1 MNKRM
6 WWTWV
11 VLVSVT
17 LAGCSS
23 DDSGDDDAPAGGV
36 GGSAGGTAGVGG
48 STGGAGGMSGAGG
61 TGGAGGTMAAMPVP
75 CGTATCQP
83 VGGGIMFPGLPLP
96 RACCAD
102 EAMGTCGTMPA
113 SGGTCMPPLQ
123 ADPRCP
129 VVMSSLPVPLISC
142 CTADNMCG
150 LDGSALGMGCVDFG
164 TVAGGPL
171 GMILMVPA
179 PVTCD
184 GMPVGGDE
192 DAGI

>member
-17 LAGCSS
+17 LAGCGG

-36 GGSAGGTAGVGG
+36 GGAAGVAAVGG
-48 STGGAGGMSGAGG
+48 STAGVGGMSGAGG
-61 TGGAGGTMAAMPVP
+61 SGGSGGTTAPMPVT
-75 CGTATCQP
+75 CGTTTCP
-83 VGGGIMFPGLPLP
+83 DPFGGMMLPIPLP
-96 RACCAD
+96 KPCCAN

-113 SGGTCMPPLQ
+113 AGGACMPPIP

-129 VVMSSLPVPLISC
+129 TVMGPLPTTSC
-142 CTADNMCG
+142 CTADNLCG
-150 LDGSALGMGCVDFG
+150 LDGSMFGRGCVDF
-164 TVAGGPL
+164 AMIASGPL
-171 GMILMVPA
+171 GAVLMVPA